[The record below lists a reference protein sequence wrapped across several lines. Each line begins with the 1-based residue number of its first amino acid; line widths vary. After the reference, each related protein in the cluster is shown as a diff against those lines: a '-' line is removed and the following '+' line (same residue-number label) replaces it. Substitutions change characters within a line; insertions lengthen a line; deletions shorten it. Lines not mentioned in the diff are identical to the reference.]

1 MAKEKPDL
9 VYGTLD
15 MLILKALQ
23 HDPRHGLAIADRIQQ
38 MSKDIL
44 YVEQGSLYPALYRLE
59 AQGWIKAEWGV
70 SDNNRKA
77 RYYKLTAAGRKQ
89 LAAETEHW
97 PRITKESISFFP
109 EPEKFMPRLR
119 AWFSRLIGLFRKIAR
134 DAEMAEEMQAHL
146 DLLIERNVAAGMS
159 PDDARSAALR
169 QFGGIEQTKES
180 RANNEYGDGPT
191 NFCRTF
197 GSACECSSVVRDFR
211 SWRFSA

>member
-38 MSKDIL
+38 MSNDIL
-44 YVEQGSLYPALYRLE
+44 HVEQGSLYPALYRLE

-89 LAAETEHW
+89 LSAEEEHW
-97 PRITKESISFFP
+97 LRITKGI
-109 EPEKFMPRLR
+109 
-119 AWFSRLIGLFRKIAR
+119 
-134 DAEMAEEMQAHL
+134 
-146 DLLIERNVAAGMS
+146 DLVLAG
-159 PDDARSAALR
+159 
-169 QFGGIEQTKES
+169 G
-180 RANNEYGDGPT
+180 
-191 NFCRTF
+191 
-197 GSACECSSVVRDFR
+197 
-211 SWRFSA
+211 